1 MFISDRR
8 AIAVGYEGGL
18 FEFDPQ
24 DPHPQ
29 AQKAGAVPAPV
40 RAATLASVGPDGTFT
55 LATLTDG
62 AVEVNEIG
70 QVNALLRVLLP
81 QEQSPFAIG
90 WESLRVCGGNLSVL
104 ATATAPQISTG
115 FGVPYTIHAD
125 GRLVQTGSLINSL
138 GLICLP
144 GGSALAADLLHGQY
158 TFPAREGPMLPGLA
172 TGTDEGVT
180 YSFASSENNQWAA
193 AAGADGTLKIV
204 ELQSYGQQRPVQS
217 LEVVAPGVPGAPLV
231 VSHGEVRSA
240 PLTGGTGPKIAD
252 GVGGAARGSYY
263 DPRWGTVLAIGKELL
278 IVRNDHVR
286 QRIAI
291 DHSIYEIGP
300 GRPGVSTLVVL
311 ANARDAIDVALA
323 DGQRTTIELPP
334 DVIGGAT
341 QLSDT
346 VELPGSRPRL
356 VTATTDGYLDL
367 LSYPSGKELRRRR
380 VAPPGPVSLAL
391 SGDGHLLASASDG
404 IVRILDPQTLA
415 IEGSRRVLSAGP
427 SLISTNMAGTLAAV
441 FSGGGEAVVLDL
453 PSLDPITHV
462 NSIEALVS
470 VSLEGGRSLL
480 LGSDLHYIGGGD
492 QASVTTWP
500 LCRACGGSPA
510 QLRVRAAGLAEPG
523 HRGHGQPSSLLAV
536 RRMPETNPSSA
547 EPEMALSSTPES
559 VLARKGTLCSIDKIS
574 PVLIAVRYGLVGQ

>member
-1 MFISDRR
+1 MR
-8 AIAVGYEGGL
+8 VGL

-70 QVNALLRVLLP
+70 QVDAP
-81 QEQSPFAIG
+81 IAGAASPRTISVRDRLGKPA
-90 WESLRVCGGNLSVL
+90 SLRWEPVPVL

-193 AAGADGTLKIV
+193 AAGTDGTLKIV

-217 LEVVAPGVPGAPLV
+217 LEVVAQGVPGAPLV

-278 IVRNDHVR
+278 IVRNYYVR

-404 IVRILDPQTLA
+404 IVRILDPQVFA
-415 IEGSRRVLSAGP
+415 P
-427 SLISTNMAGTLAAV
+427 SKARGA
-441 FSGGGEAVVLDL
+441 
-453 PSLDPITHV
+453 
-462 NSIEALVS
+462 
-470 VSLEGGRSLL
+470 
-480 LGSDLHYIGGGD
+480 Y
-492 QASVTTWP
+492 
-500 LCRACGGSPA
+500 CR
-510 QLRVRAAGLAEPG
+510 
-523 HRGHGQPSSLLAV
+523 
-536 RRMPETNPSSA
+536 
-547 EPEMALSSTPES
+547 
-559 VLARKGTLCSIDKIS
+559 
-574 PVLIAVRYGLVGQ
+574 PVPV